1 MRSHGAVASYALGDA
16 VTQSA
21 LDDWRTAPLSSRLR
35 ATLGLLEKL
44 TLTPEDVGP
53 QDVEA
58 VLEAG
63 VSAEAVSDA
72 IYICAAFNLM
82 DRVADALG
90 FEIPE
95 SFARGAASQL
105 KRGYKL

>member
-1 MRSHGAVASYALGDA
+1 M
-16 VTQSA
+16 
-21 LDDWRTAPLSSRLR
+21 
-35 ATLGLLEKL
+35 GLLEKL

-58 VLEAG
+58 VRVTG
-63 VSAEAVSDA
+63 VSGQAMLDA
-72 IYICAAFNLM
+72 IYICAAFNLI

-90 FEIPE
+90 FEIPV
-95 SFARGAASQL
+95 SFTRGAASQL